1 MPELVATRG
10 LRRRVPAGDTWV
22 LVSWRVPQALPVG
35 AGNLHGWICAGALVA
50 GLALG
55 LARLGMT
62 ESVPSREDSPLWMEL
77 PPVAPEAESSPPPP
91 SPTPPPVPEPT
102 PTPLAAPVPLAPT
115 PDAPVNLDPAF
126 GLDDAAATGGMA
138 VASGSSLMREPDPV
152 VRTPQPPPGP
162 VLLATVPASVR
173 PVVPIYPP
181 RAEELGL
188 EARVVAVVATDT
200 AGHVLEVRIERSGG
214 RDFDASV
221 RRAIL
226 STRFQVPRRADG
238 SGQAVAFRL
247 PYDFRLE

>member
-35 AGNLHGWICAGALVA
+35 AGNLHGWICAGALAA

-77 PPVAPEAESSPPPP
+77 PPVAPEAGPPPP
-91 SPTPPPVPEPT
+91 PPPRVREPVAA
-102 PTPLAAPVPLAPT
+102 PQAAPVPSAAT
-115 PDAPVNLDPAF
+115 PDVPANPDPAF

-138 VASGSSLMREPDPV
+138 VATGSSLMREPDPV
-152 VRTPQPPPGP
+152 VRSPQPPPGP
-162 VLLATVPASVR
+162 VLLAAVPASVR
-173 PVVPIYPP
+173 PVVPVYPP

-226 STRFQVPRRADG
+226 STRFQVPRRGDG